1 MQLNFLKNYKQE
13 KLQRWNEI
21 LQLNF
26 WKNYKQEKLQ
36 KMKWEHIFL
45 EFFIMN
51 EK

>member
-1 MQLNFLKNYKQE
+1 MQLNFLKYYKQE

-45 EFFIMN
+45 ESFIMN